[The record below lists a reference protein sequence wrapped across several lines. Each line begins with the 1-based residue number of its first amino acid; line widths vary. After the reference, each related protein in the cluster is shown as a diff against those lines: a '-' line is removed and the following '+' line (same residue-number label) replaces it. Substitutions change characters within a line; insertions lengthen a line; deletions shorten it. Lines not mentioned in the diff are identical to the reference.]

1 MAVKEANLKLTIT
14 FEMDEEQLR
23 DIFESCDIKF
33 TKKKAK
39 ELQDEMDYGQDGVQV
54 DMEERFAE
62 IVEEWISNQF
72 DE

>member
-1 MAVKEANLKLTIT
+1 MLKLTLT

-23 DIFESCDIKF
+23 GIFEDRDIKF

-39 ELQDEMDYGQDGVQV
+39 ELQEELKDNYDSVQV

-62 IVEEWISNQF
+62 IVEEWIENQF
-72 DE
+72 EE